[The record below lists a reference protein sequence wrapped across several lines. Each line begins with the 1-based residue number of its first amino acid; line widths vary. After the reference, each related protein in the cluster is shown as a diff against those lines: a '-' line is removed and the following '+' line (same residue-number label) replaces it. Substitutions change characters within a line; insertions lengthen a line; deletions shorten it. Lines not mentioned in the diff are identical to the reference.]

1 MSITNL
7 AILINQ
13 TAPAPAGFDF
23 PLVAALTAFIAL
35 PVKFL
40 VDVVK
45 GWNVVPGPVL
55 PVIGIAIGYVFCV
68 VTLIAAKTI
77 FDASVFAQ
85 CGIASVGA
93 QVAAMAVTWN
103 QARADK
109 VEERIQTALD
119 LPQGSSKAD
128 VNAKVYET
136 EVKENQ

>member
-1 MSITNL
+1 MIWML
-7 AILINQ
+7 LLWFQ

-23 PLVAALTAFIAL
+23 PLVTALTAFIAL

-45 GWNVVPGPVL
+45 GWNKVPGPAL

-68 VTLIAAKTI
+68 VALVAAKTA

-85 CGIASVGA
+85 CGIAAVGA
-93 QVAAMAVTWN
+93 QIGAMAVTWN

-109 VEERIQTALD
+109 VEERVQVALD
-119 LPQGSSKAD
+119 LPQGSSKDD
-128 VNAKVYET
+128 VNAKVYKT
-136 EVKENQ
+136 EKENL

>member
-1 MSITNL
+1 MDNL
-7 AILINQ
+7 ATIAIVLFQ

-45 GWNVVPGPVL
+45 GWNVVPGSAL
-55 PVIGIAIGYVFCV
+55 PVIGIVIGYAFCV
-68 VTLIAAKTI
+68 LVLVAAEAPFK
-77 FDASVFAQ
+77 ASVFAQ
-85 CGIASVGA
+85 CGIAAVGA
-93 QVAAMAVTWN
+93 QIAAMAATWN
-103 QARADK
+103 QTRANK

-128 VNAKVYET
+128 VNAQVFK
-136 EVKENQ
+136 